1 MSIFYI
7 EFLTFILFINFIK
20 TDNNY
25 TSQSDNIITDLNIIT
40 LEDKKINKNININ
53 KENSIS
59 NISNIPLNVLNI
71 NKDNIPSSE
80 PNKNI
85 NITVYD
91 KNKILEIITNPQQ
104 NNSRLNENL
113 IEDDDKNVIQEVQNI
128 VIQNTH
134 EDQLAESL
142 FYFLCFVLIIFI
154 ILFLYKF
161 YKCYCQN
168 TIKEFGEEGTTI
180 RNPNNDPEL
189 QRISTHD
196 DENIMDVTDN

>member
-40 LEDKKINKNININ
+40 LEDKKINKNIKINI
-53 KENSIS
+53 ENRIS
-59 NISNIPLNVLNI
+59 NISNISLNVLNI
-71 NKDNIPSSE
+71 NKENITFSE
-80 PNKNI
+80 TNKNI

-91 KNKILEIITNPQQ
+91 KNKILEIITNSQQ
-104 NNSRLNENL
+104 NNSRLNEN
-113 IEDDDKNVIQEVQNI
+113 IVEDDDKNVIQEVQNI

-142 FYFLCFVLIIFI
+142 FYFLFFVLIIFI